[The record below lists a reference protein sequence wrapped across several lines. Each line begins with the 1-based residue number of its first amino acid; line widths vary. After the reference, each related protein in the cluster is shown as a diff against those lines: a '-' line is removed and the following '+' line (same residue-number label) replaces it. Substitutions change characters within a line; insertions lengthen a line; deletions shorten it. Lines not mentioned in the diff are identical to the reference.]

1 MWDCN
6 LCDDRA
12 FAHQKKLPAAG
23 GCAERLCGWE
33 GRRTMRRPGRTP
45 GPAYCFSSL
54 AFFISVS
61 NGFIPGPPFLSM
73 GPTFSTGCFAA
84 AALDAQ

>member
-1 MWDCN
+1 
-6 LCDDRA
+6 
-12 FAHQKKLPAAG
+12 
-23 GCAERLCGWE
+23 
-33 GRRTMRRPGRTP
+33 MRRPGRTP